1 MKKAVLALAA
11 TAIVVAVLAIVFL
24 RDLYLYAKEPAS
36 EDASPV
42 MTDIE
47 SGQSFEEIVDVLH
60 AKGLI
65 LRPAKFKTFA
75 RLKKY
80 DRGIKAG
87 LYMLSAS
94 MSPEEILKVLVK
106 GKTHHFRL
114 TVPEGFGISQIAET
128 LEDAGLADPEKF
140 LSVAQD
146 EAFAKS
152 LGIDADSLEGYLFP
166 DTYFLRK
173 GVSPERLAET
183 MVARFR
189 QVFDPLWETRP
200 DGYKYS
206 VHETVTLASII
217 EKETGV
223 ADERPL
229 ISSVFHNRMNRNMR
243 LESDPTV
250 IYGIKDFSGNLTR
263 KDLKTP
269 APYNT
274 YTIKGLPPGP
284 IASPGLES
292 LRAAIFPARSK
303 YLFFVAKNDRTHHF
317 SVDYKEHVKAVRKYQ
332 LGNGEKGQ
340 N

>member
-1 MKKAVLALAA
+1 MALAA
-11 TAIVVAVLAIVFL
+11 TALVIAVLAVGFL
-24 RDLYLYAKEPAS
+24 RDLYLYAKQPAF

-42 MTDIE
+42 MTNIE
-47 SGQSFEEIVDVLH
+47 PGQSFEEIVEVLH

-80 DRGIKAG
+80 DRDIKAG
-87 LYMLSAS
+87 LYSLSAS
-94 MSPEEILKVLVK
+94 MSPEEILKTLVK

-114 TVPEGFGISQIAET
+114 TIPEGFTISQIAET
-128 LEDAGLADPEKF
+128 LEGTGLVDPAKF
-140 LSVAQD
+140 LSVAED
-146 EAFAKS
+146 REFAEG
-152 LGIDADSLEGYLFP
+152 LGIEADSLEGYLFP
-166 DTYFLRK
+166 DTYFLKK
-173 GVSPERLAET
+173 GVSPERLAQT

-200 DGYKYS
+200 KDYKYS

-217 EKETGV
+217 EKETG
-223 ADERPL
+223 AAHERPL
-229 ISSVFHNRMNRNMR
+229 ISSVFHNRMNKNMR

-250 IYGIKDFSGNLTR
+250 IYGIDNFSGNLTK

-274 YTIKGLPPGP
+274 YTIRGLPPGP
-284 IASPGLES
+284 IANPGLES
-292 LRAAIFPARSK
+292 LRAAIFPAQSK
-303 YLFFVAKNDRTHHF
+303 YLFFVAKNDGTHHF

-332 LGNGEKGQ
+332 LGNGK
-340 N
+340 